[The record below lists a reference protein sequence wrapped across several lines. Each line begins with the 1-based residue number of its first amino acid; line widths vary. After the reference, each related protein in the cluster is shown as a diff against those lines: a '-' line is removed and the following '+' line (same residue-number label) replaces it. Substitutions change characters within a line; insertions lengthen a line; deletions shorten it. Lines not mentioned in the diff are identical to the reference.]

1 MGHHILAPFSPF
13 DLMVMLNSRPLN
25 VFRSHSSVSYCFWHV
40 AHAHIKILSEYIPPA
55 RATWL
60 VFRGCGHWKVG
71 RGRVSNSAVRWQPD
85 MLRNTSKYELTLS
98 YYAVDEQCSQKK
110 FPNFRNLNGD
120 QHTSVW
126 LYRKIFPRLMEEEIL
141 KLRTIQTITPNS
153 EIACLCLSV
162 SHFQWQT

>member
-110 FPNFRNLNGD
+110 ISKLPQFEWRSTHVCVIIL
-120 QHTSVW
+120 
-126 LYRKIFPRLMEEEIL
+126 PRLMEEEIL